1 MAEEYGKYTK
11 EELKRLE
18 ELERLGLEEFQR
30 EVEELEKAGAAKEEI
45 LELEKKLERELEER
59 RELEGRR
66 ELELQKERELE
77 ERENVVTTA
86 TTATTATTTSS
97 TPTSSEI
104 VVSTQQDLT
113 DLGIYLP
120 IETTSQEE
128 IKRVVETIEIAPAT
142 PVVNFNLKY
151 NIEEIPRP
159 DMNEIYSLTTVES
172 NVWDKP
178 TWEVNENTDLYEE
191 VHVLS
196 NFITQENHRFNL
208 SVTGAAKTEFELV
221 IYDFTNNKWYSWTRF
236 NRTQEDSD
244 NALLYSVASGFS
256 DGFSAFSGVIPDGG
270 KTIVTVDIPSVS
282 VETEYRIGFNSNAKD
297 TWNKTKLNKN
307 IPQWQG
313 GWKIGE
319 TADYT
324 PLYRLTQL
332 VQSSTTVK
340 LEPTDLDMN
349 PTGSLV
355 VSHVPGARLD
365 SSIETN
371 GKYDVSFT
379 ISPRRKIRLH
389 DNMLSGILTESNLE
403 LGVLAENL
411 ETKVVDVDLIA
422 SVNSETN
429 VGTVTGTIT
438 LGSSSLRPSTIL
450 INTYSLFTTN

>member
-18 ELERLGLEEFQR
+18 ELERLGLVDFER
-30 EVEELEKAGAAKEEI
+30 ELEELEKAGAAKEEI
-45 LELEKKLERELEER
+45 LELEKKLELELEAR
-59 RELEGRR
+59 RDLEAGR

-77 ERENVVTTA
+77 ERENVVTTSTPA
-86 TTATTATTTSS
+86 STTSS
-97 TPTSSEI
+97 TLSGSSSEI

-151 NIEEIPRP
+151 NIEEIPTP
-159 DMNEIYSLTTVES
+159 DMNKIYSLTTVES

-178 TWEVNENTDLYEE
+178 VWEKNENTDLFEE

-196 NFITQENHRFNL
+196 NFITQSNYRFNV
-208 SVTGAAKTEFELV
+208 SVTGVAKTEFELV
-221 IYDFTNNKWYSWTRF
+221 VYDSTNEKWYNWTGF
-236 NRTQEDSD
+236 SETQGDSD
-244 NALLYSVASGFS
+244 NASTYAVASGFNN
-256 DGFSAFSGVIPDGG
+256 GFSAFSGVIPDNGR
-270 KTIVTVDIPSVS
+270 TIVTIDIPSVS
-282 VETEYRIGFNSNAKD
+282 IETEYKIGFNSNAKD
-297 TWNKTKLNKN
+297 TWGKTKLNKN
-307 IPQWQG
+307 IPQWQS
-313 GWKIGE
+313 GWRIGE
-319 TADYT
+319 TADFT

-349 PTGSLV
+349 PTGDLV
-355 VSHVPGARLD
+355 VSHMPGAKLD
-365 SSIETN
+365 SSIKTN

-379 ISPRRKIRLH
+379 ISPRKKIQLR
-389 DNMLSGILTESNLE
+389 DNILNGILTESNLE

-429 VGTVTGTIT
+429 VGTVSGTIT

-450 INTYSLFTTN
+450 VNTRSLFTTN